1 MVTIIN
7 DETELEK
14 IANIDKLVLI
24 TKLKKSKLNK
34 ALIDFQHDNVL
45 STFEYEKLRAVGKKT
60 LESCIVCLKL
70 TNQVFNHDLFY
81 LLLTHITTI

>member
-45 STFEYEKLRAVGKKT
+45 STFEYEKLRAVGKKHWRA
-60 LESCIVCLKL
+60 V
-70 TNQVFNHDLFY
+70 
-81 LLLTHITTI
+81 